1 MKPLEGIKVLDFTQ
15 FFAGPIATL
24 LLSDMGAEV
33 IKLENP
39 PAGDGTRY
47 TAAVVNESSTN
58 YTTRNRG
65 KKSVA
70 MNLKDERQKAIFFE
84 MLKTADVVIEN
95 GKPGTLDKYGLTYEA
110 MKAVNPKIVYTSISG
125 YGQTGP
131 YRDHAAY
138 DGAVQAEAGILS
150 VTGHMGGEPVKCGAA
165 IADATAGLIGCIGT
179 LGAVVEAQRTGVG
192 RRVDVS
198 MMDSIITIMENLNSA
213 YVATGKIPGPTGN
226 RHWTAAPFNSFKCK
240 NDQAIYLGISTDA
253 QFEKFCNIVGHPE
266 WTEDPRFATSLLRP
280 QHADELEALVQE
292 ALLELDVDWLA
303 EQLQANK
310 LVYGKINN
318 VAQVVEHPQTKA
330 RNMMVD
336 VTYPDGTKMKV
347 PGCPIK
353 MSDLE
358 EKTEYNAYPVGYNTF
373 EVLSQYADEAALHE
387 IYDDVLKL
395 CEETAHKKYGK

>member
-1 MKPLEGIKVLDFTQ
+1 MKPLDGIKVLDFTQ

-47 TAAVVNESSTN
+47 TTAVINESSTN

-70 MNLKDERQKAIFFE
+70 MNLKDERQKAIFLE

-131 YRDHAAY
+131 YRTHAAY
-138 DGAVQAEAGILS
+138 DGAVQAEAGLMS
-150 VTGHMGGEPVKCGAA
+150 VNGHKGNEPVKCGAA

-179 LGAVVEAQRTGVG
+179 LGALVEAQRTGVG

-213 YVATGKIPGPTGN
+213 YLSTGVIPGPTGN
-226 RHWTAAPFNSFKCK
+226 RHWTSAPFNSFKCK
-240 NDQAIYLGISTDA
+240 DGRSIYLGISTDA
-253 QFEKFCNIVGHPE
+253 QFVKFCNILGHPE
-266 WTEDPRFATSLLRP
+266 WPEDPRFCNSMLRP
-280 QHADELEALVQE
+280 KNADALEALVQE
-292 ALLELDVDWLA
+292 ALNDVDVDWLA
-303 EQLQANK
+303 EKLQEEK

-318 VAQVVEHPQTKA
+318 VADVVKHPQTLA
-330 RNMMVD
+330 RHMIVD
-336 VTYPDGTKMKV
+336 VTYPDGTKVQV

-353 MSDLE
+353 MNDLE
-358 EKTEYNAYPVGYNTF
+358 EPLESMAYPMGYNTF
-373 EVLSQYADEAALHE
+373 EVLSQYVPEEQLHE
-387 IYDDVLKL
+387 IYDDVLKQ
-395 CEETAHKKYGK
+395 CAENVQKKYHG